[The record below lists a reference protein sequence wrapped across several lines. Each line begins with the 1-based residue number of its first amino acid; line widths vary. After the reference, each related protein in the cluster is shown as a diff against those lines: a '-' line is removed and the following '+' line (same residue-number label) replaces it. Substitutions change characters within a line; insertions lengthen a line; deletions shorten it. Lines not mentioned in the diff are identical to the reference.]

1 MKKIVLAV
9 ALLMVGCA
17 KEEVKKEP
25 VKDCNCDRIVRL
37 LPSFT
42 IMSTTNTTYTGGA
55 ITINDCTGEQ
65 KKFGNPTPQYRFN
78 KKVGECMTYY

>member
-1 MKKIVLAV
+1 MKKLIIAA

-25 VKDCNCDRIVRL
+25 VKDCNCDRIVRV
-37 LPSFT
+37 LPNHT

-65 KKFGNPTPQYRFN
+65 RKFGNPTPQYRFSQ
-78 KKVGECMTYY
+78 KVGECYNW